1 MILSS
6 HLSYRVLAAQE
17 AQTLAIS
24 NKAKRLKKQGLDIVS
39 LSVGEP
45 DFDTPECDKQA
56 ALHAIS
62 QNFNHYTESDGI
74 IELREDVAN
83 KFINDRQVFVNLK
96 DDY

>member
-24 NKAKRLKKQGLDIVS
+24 NKAKKLKKQGLDIVS

-45 DFDTPECDKQA
+45 DFDTPLHIKEA
-56 ALHAIS
+56 AITANS
-62 QNFNHYTESDGI
+62 QN
-74 IELREDVAN
+74 
-83 KFINDRQVFVNLK
+83 
-96 DDY
+96 